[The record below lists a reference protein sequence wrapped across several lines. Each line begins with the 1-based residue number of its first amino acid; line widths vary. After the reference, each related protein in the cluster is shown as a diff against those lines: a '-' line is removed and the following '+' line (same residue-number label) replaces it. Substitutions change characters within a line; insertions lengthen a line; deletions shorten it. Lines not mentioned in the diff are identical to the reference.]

1 MRDRSGEFV
10 VATPDG
16 SVHRCRKIRARPP
29 TERWN
34 AERVMAVRDSVA
46 RAVYEFG
53 RGKEDDSDNDIA
65 DVENEPDEQELD
77 TQENED
83 RIADLFRDSEDENE
97 VDQDAQ
103 PDDDMQ
109 SETDSNPDPN
119 AMNLLEDIKQLE
131 MSLSKERL
139 EENQRII
146 MLLATG
152 ADVTE
157 VFSPPRVASAAAELG
172 LIPGSS
178 LDLKTGWDFSKQQDR
193 RRAIDLIKTQKPFM
207 IIGSRPCTT
216 FSVLQGLNQYKNGA
230 EWNESFQ
237 RRKQEAIRHVEFCAA
252 LYRLQSA
259 SGRYWLHEHPNGASS
274 WNLKTIAQL
283 LRLPGVTRV
292 RADQCAYGLTAS
304 VRGESRPAMKPTGFL
319 TNSWCVA
326 RELTKRCPGNH
337 KHFSL
342 MEGRAKLA
350 EQYPKKLCQAICKGV
365 SEQKTYDKQ
374 GTCCSK
380 ALNALDLERIIH
392 DAGRPTHWKD
402 DIHQETKEEQELA
415 REVLMLSVK
424 NGDTWAWDDVSGAS
438 LPIELVKEARR
449 LEIEY
454 VRKMGVYTKVHK
466 SAAKGHKAVG
476 LR

>member
-1 MRDRSGEFV
+1 MRDRSGEIF

-16 SVHRCRKIRARPP
+16 SVHRCRTIRARPP

-65 DVENEPDEQELD
+65 DVENEPDEQEPD

-193 RRAIDLIKTQKPFM
+193 RRAIDLIKAQKPFM
-207 IIGSRPCTT
+207 IIGSPPCTM

-402 DIHQETKEEQELA
+402 KIHRETKEEQELA